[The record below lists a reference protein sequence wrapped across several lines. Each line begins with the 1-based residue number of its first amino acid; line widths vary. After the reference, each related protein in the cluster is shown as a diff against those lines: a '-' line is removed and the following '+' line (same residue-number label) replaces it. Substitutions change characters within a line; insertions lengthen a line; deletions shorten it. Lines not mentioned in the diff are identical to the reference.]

1 MTKLLGMMLLDG
13 GEITSSQLAEV
24 LNFQDENG
32 GYLGEILIKKG
43 YIKEKTLNVYLK
55 KQRELRGSDNTEQ

>member
-1 MTKLLGMMLLDG
+1 MSKLLGMMLIDG

-24 LNFQDENG
+24 LNFQDKNG

-43 YIKEKTLNVYLK
+43 YIKEKTLKEYLK
-55 KQRELRGSDNTEQ
+55 KQQDLREDDKTEQ

>member
-1 MTKLLGMMLLDG
+1 MSKLLGMMLIDG

-24 LNFQDENG
+24 LNFQDKNG

-43 YIKEKTLNVYLK
+43 YLEDKTLNEYLR
-55 KQRELRGSDNTEQ
+55 KQLELRGSD